1 MSLASSERSIK
12 RELFEQAKK
21 EKELE
26 AQKLNEEMQ
35 LEKQRK
41 EEEEVLKF
49 RQQCHFKA
57 TPIKR
62 YRSTLASIEEKKL
75 TVPIAPKLTTKERA
89 DFKQN
94 LDIDMKNVQ

>member
-26 AQKLNEEMQ
+26 AQKLNEEKE
-35 LEKQRK
+35 LERQKK
-41 EEEEVLKF
+41 EEEEVKKF

-62 YRSTLASIEEKKL
+62 YKSTLGTVEEKKL

-89 DFKQN
+89 DFKSN
-94 LDIDMKNVQ
+94 LDIDMQKSD